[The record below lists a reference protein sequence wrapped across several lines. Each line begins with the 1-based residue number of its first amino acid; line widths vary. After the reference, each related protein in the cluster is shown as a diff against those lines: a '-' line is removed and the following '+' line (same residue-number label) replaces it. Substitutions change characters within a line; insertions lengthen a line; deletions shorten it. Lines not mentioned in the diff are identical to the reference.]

1 MIALHYR
8 VTLPRDYDMSVIHR
22 RIEAG
27 GPAMDGHEGLVFKAF
42 LTREAGV
49 DEAPANEYAPLYVW
63 ANTSRMTQFLT
74 DPDGFG
80 RIQRDFGAV
89 PVSVW
94 PVVSLH
100 LNRAAME
107 TAEHATVIETAADA
121 GAALS
126 ERAAEMKSSAN
137 AEIKHKGVAMAL
149 RAVDLEGGREIAA
162 SAGAGR
168 NRRGYGIGY
177 RVGHVSFGPT
187 V

>member
-8 VTLPRDYDMSVIHR
+8 VTLPRDYDMAAIHR

-27 GPAMDGHEGLVFKAF
+27 GPAMDNHEGLVFKAF
-42 LTREAGV
+42 LTREVGV
-49 DEAPANEYAPLYVW
+49 DDSPANEYAPLYVW
-63 ANTSRMTQFLT
+63 ANTSKMTQFLT
-74 DPDGFG
+74 DDDGFG

-107 TAEHATVIETAADA
+107 TARHATVIETAADA
-121 GAALS
+121 GTALS
-126 ERAAEMKSSAN
+126 ERAAELKSSAN

-149 RAVDLEGGREIAA
+149 RALDLESGREIAA
-162 SAGAGR
+162 SAGVGR
-168 NRRGYGIGY
+168 NRRGYGRGY
-177 RVGHVSFGPT
+177 RVGHTSFGPG